1 MLRFCISLRISCN
14 YHISLTIKCPENR
27 NFATMNW
34 IDITTEA
41 QLDEIKE
48 QSKQQPVVIFKHS
61 TRCSISSMAKNRL
74 EREKPA
80 DNVAFYYLDLIRYRP
95 ISNKVAE
102 VFQVHHES
110 PQILIIKNGDCI
122 YDESHNGISMQD
134 IAEQSVTA

>member
-1 MLRFCISLRISCN
+1 
-14 YHISLTIKCPENR
+14 
-27 NFATMNW
+27 MNW

-61 TRCSISSMAKNRL
+61 TRCSISSMAKSRL
-74 EREKPA
+74 EREKPV

-110 PQILIIKNGDCI
+110 PQVLIIKNGDCI
-122 YDESHNGISMQD
+122 YDESHNGISMQY
-134 IAEQSVTA
+134 IAEQSVVA